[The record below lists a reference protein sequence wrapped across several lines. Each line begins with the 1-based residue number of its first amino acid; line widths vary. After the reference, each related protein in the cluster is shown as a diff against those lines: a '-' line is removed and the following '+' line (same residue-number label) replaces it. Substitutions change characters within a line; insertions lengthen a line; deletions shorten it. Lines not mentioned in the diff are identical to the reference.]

1 MCLCEFMCTCIWRGQ
16 KRVPE
21 PLEVVL
27 YLTESCSVWALGTR
41 LWLSGR
47 GASALNC
54 RGISPALVCF
64 TFYAVDSGIYYS
76 GHHPQHWV
84 TTGKILKLR
93 YFLQGCFRGPRC
105 QKVKFL
111 PTLLSSYSLWIW
123 NVNTLDFSVL
133 DSRQSTV
140 LLRHNQT
147 F

>member
-1 MCLCEFMCTCIWRGQ
+1 MCLCEFMCTCIWRCCRGQ

-21 PLEVVL
+21 PLEAAL

-54 RGISPALVCF
+54 WDISPALVRF
-64 TFYAVDSGIYYS
+64 TFYAVDSGIYYF
-76 GHHPQHWV
+76 GHHPQHWGHNREDSAAQV
-84 TTGKILKLR
+84 FSTGL
-93 YFLQGCFRGPRC
+93 FQGAY
-105 QKVKFL
+105 VL
-111 PTLLSSYSLWIW
+111 PANLLSSYPLWIW
-123 NVNTLDFSVL
+123 NVNTLDFSVS